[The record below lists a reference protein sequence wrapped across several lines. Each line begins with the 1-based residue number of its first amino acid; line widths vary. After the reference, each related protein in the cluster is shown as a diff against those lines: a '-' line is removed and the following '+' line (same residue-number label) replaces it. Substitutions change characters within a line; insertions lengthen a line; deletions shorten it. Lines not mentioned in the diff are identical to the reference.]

1 MASTATQQA
10 PPSSRTAPQAA
21 PRGCHPAPDPAR
33 VTGLFSPDTHHT
45 ARPAFPEAPGF
56 FAPPAG
62 APAHGHRHGC
72 APHAHTTHAVH
83 THAPTCTPYLH
94 PLPAP
99 LIPARHACPS
109 CLHPMPVVMAQPRN
123 QDPWLRSA
131 ASVAAS
137 PSKFYPGRVEVLRN
151 APYLSGVQGQVLT
164 RPDVWN
170 CVLRRYTG
178 RLARVMDQRGDEP
191 VHARPRRARSSL
203 PRFPSC
209 PYKGSRPSCP
219 ISDLPGS
226 WALAPLPALPSASA
240 SPPWPNAATPTA
252 TSCRWTNCA
261 SSVRSSAPSR
271 RTTSSR

>member
-21 PRGCHPAPDPAR
+21 PRGCHPAPDPAH
-33 VTGLFSPDTHHT
+33 VMGLLSPDTRPA
-45 ARPAFPEAPGF
+45 ARPASPEAPGF

-62 APAHGHRHGC
+62 APAHDHRHGR
-72 APHAHTTHAVH
+72 APHAHTIHTVH

-99 LIPARHACPS
+99 HTCPS
-109 CLHPMPVVMAQPRN
+109 CLHPMPAPHACGHGPTPESGPR
-123 QDPWLRSA
+123 LRFA

-203 PRFPSC
+203 PQFPSC

-226 WALAPLPALPSASA
+226 WALAPLPALRSVLA

-271 RTTSSR
+271 RITSSR